1 MEAENLDPIDW
12 DVEKIVT
19 FLCNPKEAP
28 WSDSATSSRPNL
40 PALEAALRENEI
52 NGEALLHDVNN
63 TVLKDD
69 MGIKV
74 LGHRSSVLR
83 AIAWLRARSPK
94 YLAKQNLPLSS
105 TLQPSTGQLL
115 SSVASPVPSSVNSSS
130 VATPVD
136 LPTRIQLMAPEMAP
150 VRVGVK
156 EKRRI
161 APIQVTD
168 AQGRRLG
175 DEFPQT
181 DESLSEN
188 RATGL
193 SPRRTVMGNDR
204 TELAGDDREMLLTLP
219 GHSGANKVTSNDP
232 PPEAFL
238 SEDRSAFLTQKDHE
252 FFDRLLKK
260 WGGDELLPE
269 EDPEYDDEDLN
280 EFLEDLPDSSS
291 VKDQQPEPTSTLSR
305 AECEKFFSEYFSQFE
320 QAWNEKHLPR
330 HQRNAHTVWQ
340 LGHDA
345 RTGDAYKSDAS
356 QSIKKCRS
364 RLESQQNAFTDAGY
378 RSYASLRDVC
388 CIMDTT
394 LDQILLEQWKLETI
408 ALDTCPPFIPPP
420 PRAPRPRKSRVINAD
435 EVSLGSESDIPDS
448 DEAPDGDSADDEA
461 SADESGS
468 DFRGDIPGRLER
480 TPLAPTLGTLGMMT
494 LSTLPSDD
502 SEEEF
507 VAKKRQRLLTSQG
520 SSDIGISGVLRL
532 GSSSRAEQNTDSAD
546 AMDIE
551 TPPLNPTLPTTS
563 PRDTVLLEE
572 NFQVKTPPLNPT
584 HSTQPAVGA
593 RRTVSSIEPLSED
606 TDYAASRPRARKSP
620 SVAASLEKPE
630 DPSPSMDD
638 IDVFDMV
645 RDLSWDVVES
655 SKDRISLLAK
665 NLTCLPPDEHDFFG
679 PYLEQFLDPV
689 YMEEVTGA
697 LQAMLNNKWNLEGR
711 NEEESKAAMRL
722 GAYYVS
728 WHLCKMLTAEGMGKE
743 TLQKALEALEDD
755 EDMTMFMPFIH
766 RLKKLHASYKAWLSR
781 QPERHS
787 SYSESAGSDIN
798 QRKRKRK
805 RAAKVLGPRL
815 ISNEQ
820 RIAQE
825 RQARA
830 DKARDR
836 LRKSRERQGI
846 SNDDPEGQA
855 VTLQDPVIYL
865 HPHIGQ
871 SVKPH
876 QLQGI
881 QFMWREVIEADN
893 QQGCLLAHVMGL
905 GKSMQV

>member
-19 FLCNPKEAP
+19 FLCNPQEAP

-63 TVLKDD
+63 AVLKDD
-69 MGIKV
+69 MGIKA

-105 TLQPSTGQLL
+105 TLQLSTEQLS
-115 SSVASPVPSSVNSSS
+115 SSVASPISSSVNSSS
-130 VATPVD
+130 VAIPVD
-136 LPTRIQLMAPEMAP
+136 LPTRIQPMAPEMAP
-150 VRVGVK
+150 TRVGVK

-168 AQGRRLG
+168 TLGRRLG

-188 RATGL
+188 PATGL

-204 TELAGDDREMLLTLP
+204 TELAGDDRDMPLIFSR
-219 GHSGANKVTSNDP
+219 HSGANKVTSNDP

-252 FFDRLLKK
+252 FFDHLLKK

-280 EFLEDLPDSSS
+280 EFLEDLSDSSS
-291 VKDQQPEPTSTLSR
+291 VENQQPEPTSTLSR
-305 AECEKFFSEYFSQFE
+305 AACEKFFSEYFSQYE

-345 RTGDAYKSDAS
+345 RTGVAYKSDAL

-378 RSYASLRDVC
+378 RSHASLRDVC
-388 CIMDTT
+388 HIMDTT

-420 PRAPRPRKSRVINAD
+420 PRAPRPRKSRVMNAD
-435 EVSLGSESDIPDS
+435 EVSLDSESDITDNY
-448 DEAPDGDSADDEA
+448 EASDGDSADDEA

-468 DFRGDIPGRLER
+468 DFGGDIPGQPER
-480 TPLAPTLGTLGMMT
+480 TPMAPTLGTLGMMT

-502 SEEEF
+502 SEEES
-507 VAKKRQRLLTSQG
+507 VAKKRRRLLTSQG
-520 SSDIGISGVLRL
+520 SSDVGITGVLRL
-532 GSSSRAEQNTDSAD
+532 GSSSGEEQNTDSAD
-546 AMDIE
+546 AMEIE

-563 PRDTVLLEE
+563 PRDTILLEE

-584 HSTQPAVGA
+584 HSTQPAVGV

-606 TDYAASRPRARKSP
+606 TDYPASRPRARKSP
-620 SVAASLEKPE
+620 SVAASLGKPE

-645 RDLSWDVVES
+645 RGLSWDVVES

-722 GAYYVS
+722 GAYFVS

-755 EDMTMFMPFIH
+755 DDMTMFIPFIH
-766 RLKKLHASYKAWLSR
+766 RLKKLDASYKAWLSR

-805 RAAKVLGPRL
+805 PAAKVLGPRS

-830 DKARDR
+830 DKARER
-836 LRKSRERQGI
+836 LRKLRERQGI
-846 SNDDPEGQA
+846 SNDDPGGQA